1 MEGKGTDTE
10 DEFEDLLEDAKGD
23 FPDKPREDPPPYKPP
38 ANPDTEIALSP
49 APQGGVISAELLED
63 SVEIKKLNEK
73 VDGLEEKIRICC
85 PEKPDKEKEKIKPK
99 RDVKYDY
106 KTRGWI
112 AIRGGSAYSGNIGPL
127 SGPRDKPR
135 KRQGRPGKVGTRKGR
150 KNDIVEMGLV
160 GYSERN
166 AVENQQWYP
175 RDQTQDPDEMLKNTI
190 KESHS
195 DQYIAPGVSLH
206 LIKQK
211 IKEGFVIE
219 FEDPLDARE
228 MDQLMGAVSG
238 YKKKKK
244 KKRSSKKKKSRRSS
258 KKKKKSRRSSKK
270 KKKSKKN
277 KSQRRK

>member
-1 MEGKGTDTE
+1 MEGKGSDTE
-10 DEFEDLLEDAKGD
+10 DEFEDLLEDAMGD
-23 FPDKPREDPPPYKPP
+23 FPDKPHKDPPPPYKPP
-38 ANPDTEIALSP
+38 ANPDPEIALSP

-127 SGPRDKPR
+127 SGPRDRPR
-135 KRQGRPGKVGTRKGR
+135 KPKPHRPGQAYLREYREARKILILG
-150 KNDIVEMGLV
+150 MGLV

-166 AVENQQWYP
+166 AVRNHEWWP
-175 RDQTQDPDEMLKNTI
+175 RDQTHDPDEMLKNTI
-190 KESHS
+190 KESHT

-206 LIKQK
+206 LIKKK

-219 FEDPLDARE
+219 FEDPLDAQE
-228 MDQLMGAVSG
+228 MEQLMGTVSG
-238 YKKKKK
+238 YKKKKRK
-244 KKRSSKKKKSRRSS
+244 KKKSKKKKSRRSS
-258 KKKKKSRRSSKK
+258 KKKKKSKR
-270 KKKSKKN
+270 KKSR
-277 KSQRRK
+277 RRK